1 MVDCRPADQ
10 YNQSHFATAFHLDP
24 NLMLE
29 NQSDF
34 NHAVDTLLAAQRQAI
49 ASNSIAGGEH
59 LCFIGSGHEDEDKYV
74 NMVVSNF
81 LQRKINFISLA
92 LGGYEALSKCIE
104 DPQSLIENKDN
115 LITKSNSDFN
125 RTKFTEDWIK
135 KISNQTKNTS
145 ILNKLSSAIK
155 IGDVTAKFKDY
166 LSTSDKKQTEK
177 HVSSGDKIGKLYRN
191 QANIF
196 AIDDDYEETNSEQ
209 SQNINEYEE
218 VSIETWL
225 QKPDV
230 LHKFKCFEI
239 KNEKLLP
246 AYLLITNSHIY
257 GLRELDNKK
266 GMAII
271 SVRRPLVSLV
281 KITSKKNTPE
291 IISFKFGT
299 IKNKAN
305 PSSDSQNTNKSKTS
319 ETASGGEVEDVTI
332 TAIEQFYIPQAGEA
346 SKAVKMQVVKILDL
360 MS

>member
-1 MVDCRPADQ
+1 
-10 YNQSHFATAFHLDP
+10 
-24 NLMLE
+24 MLE

-34 NHAVDTLLAAQRQAI
+34 NHAVETLLAAQCQAI

-92 LGGYEALSKCIE
+92 LGGYKALSKCIE

-115 LITKSNSDFN
+115 LLTKSNSEFN
-125 RTKFTEDWIK
+125 RTKFTEEWIK

-166 LSTSDKKQTEK
+166 LGTNDKKQTTEK

-196 AIDDDYEETNSEQ
+196 AIDDDLEEVNNEQ
-209 SQNINEYEE
+209 SQNLNEYEE
-218 VSIETWL
+218 VSVETWL
-225 QKPDV
+225 QKSDV

-246 AYLLITNSHIY
+246 AYLLITNSHIF
-257 GLRELDNKK
+257 GLREIDSKK

-299 IKNKAN
+299 IKSKAN
-305 PSSDSQNTNKSKTS
+305 LSSDNQQQAQAQAQVQLAKSKTS
-319 ETASGGEVEDVTI
+319 EASSGAVDDVVI
-332 TAIEQFYIPQAGEA
+332 NAIEQFYIPQAGEA

-360 MS
+360 MN